1 MAPCSAVRNAHPAA
15 PVSTHEPHA
24 ASGQRAGF
32 CLRTHL
38 PTNALCAAKAVRNVS
53 GLPFLSRCTG
63 ADREQVENLLHTALA
78 SLSGEVSGAYERLSD
93 MDPDDEDALAR
104 EGLMLEKPEPGSL
117 AVACGAAREWP
128 DHRGVF
134 RDEDSSVVCWVNGPE
149 DHCTLWVMQRDHD
162 VFAAFRKLCLLHQ
175 V

>member
-1 MAPCSAVRNAHPAA
+1 MVTFTHDPVQQLNVLCSSSRAHHQRLE
-15 PVSTHEPHA
+15 VNGDDVERGMHA
-24 ASGQRAGF
+24 
-32 CLRTHL
+32 L
-38 PTNALCAAKAVRNVS
+38 V
-53 GLPFLSRCTG
+53 
-63 ADREQVENLLHTALA
+63 REQVENLLHTALA

>member
-1 MAPCSAVRNAHPAA
+1 MAAFYPMPYAHPAA
-15 PVSTHEPHA
+15 PVSTLEPHA
-24 ASGQRAGF
+24 ASIQRAGS

-53 GLPFLSRCTG
+53 GLPFLSRCSG
-63 ADREQVENLLHTALA
+63 ADREQVESLLHTALA

-104 EGLMLEKPEPGSL
+104 EGLMLEKPDAGSL

-128 DHRGVF
+128 HHRGVV
-134 RDEDSSVVCWVNGPE
+134 RDDDSSVVCWVNGPE